1 MDSIHC
7 KRGTVRIWVI
17 FTSVVVAALA
27 GVAAAQSNAAGK
39 WDGTATPST
48 GGAPT
53 SWAMTLEQDGAE
65 VTGSYADTFGGAGKI
80 TGTVSGDQ
88 AELLLTL
95 GDGAE
100 FTAEFVVEGDEW
112 TTCTYAGATVGSG
125 TCSATRAE

>member
-1 MDSIHC
+1 M
-7 KRGTVRIWVI
+7 RNLVI
-17 FTSVVVAALA
+17 FTSVVVVAALS
-27 GVAAAQSNAAGK
+27 GVTAAQSNVAGK

-53 SWAMTLEQDGAE
+53 SWTMTLDQDGAE
-65 VTGSYADTFGGAGKI
+65 VTGSYTDTFGGVGKI
-80 TGTVSGDQ
+80 AGTVAGGQ
-88 AELLLTL
+88 AEFLLTL
-95 GDGAE
+95 ADGTA

>member
-1 MDSIHC
+1 M
-7 KRGTVRIWVI
+7 RILVI
-17 FTSVVVAALA
+17 FTSVVVVAALA
-27 GVAAAQSNAAGK
+27 EVAAAQSPFAGK
-39 WDGTATPST
+39 WDGTAAPST

-53 SWAMTLEQDGAE
+53 SWTMTLEQDGAE

-88 AELLLTL
+88 AELLLTF
-95 GDGAE
+95 GDGTE